1 MMIYWLVIILILV
14 IVEVVTINL
23 TTIWYIV
30 SGIIALISSI
40 FTDSILIQFSIFV
53 LIGTLLLVTTRKTL
67 LIFFK
72 NKNEETNLDRVVNMT
87 GIVTEKIENSK
98 YGEVKVDGKKWTAY
112 SEKELEEGTL
122 IKVLKIEGVKL
133 KVKKVE
139 E

>member
-23 TTIWYIV
+23 TTIWYIA

-67 LIFFK
+67 LTFFK

-87 GIVTEKIENSK
+87 GIVTERIENSK

-112 SEKELEEGTL
+112 
-122 IKVLKIEGVKL
+122 
-133 KVKKVE
+133 
-139 E
+139 